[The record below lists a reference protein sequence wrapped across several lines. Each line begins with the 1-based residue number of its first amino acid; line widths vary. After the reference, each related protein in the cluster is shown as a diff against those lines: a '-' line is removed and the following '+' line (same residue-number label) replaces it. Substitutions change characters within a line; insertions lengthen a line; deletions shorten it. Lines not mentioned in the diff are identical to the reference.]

1 MKKKLIGIM
10 LSTAMV
16 VTMLAGCGSSASTAT
31 SSTAAASEETPAAA
45 ETVSSTAQAA
55 SEMSSAASAAAAS
68 GDLISVGFAQVGHES
83 DWRAASTNS
92 AQEVFSKKNGFDLQF
107 NDADNDSAAQ
117 LEAIRG
123 FIEQG
128 VDYIVIDPIVST
140 GWDTVLTEASDAGI
154 PVFIIDRTI
163 DDSTNYTAWYGS
175 DFKTEGEAAGAWL
188 QAYLEAKGMKDT
200 VNIAVIAGTNGASA
214 QIGRS
219 EGFDEYVK
227 ANSNWNKLDEQ
238 DGDFTQDGGQKIME
252 SYLKSYDDIDVV
264 VCQNDNEAFGAID
277 ALKAAGK
284 SYGVKG
290 DTVIISF
297 DSTNA
302 GLTSVLAGD
311 INADFECNPLAAP
324 YVADGIKTL
333 QSGGKIDQQQ
343 VYMDEACFSADDTV
357 KEITVGDAT
366 KEMTVV
372 TQDVIDGRAY

>member
-1 MKKKLIGIM
+1 MKKKVIGVL
-10 LSTAMV
+10 LSSAMV
-16 VTMLAGCGSSASTAT
+16 VTMLAGCGSSASTTT
-31 SSTAAASEETPAAA
+31 SSAPASEPAA
-45 ETVSSTAQAA
+45 ETTVASTAEAA
-55 SEMSSAASAAAAS
+55 SEMSSAASSAAAS
-68 GDLISVGFAQVGHES
+68 GDLITVGFAQVGHES

-92 AQEVFSKKNGFDLQF
+92 AQDVFSKKNGFDLQF

-154 PVFIIDRTI
+154 PVFVIDRTI
-163 DDSTNYTAWYGS
+163 DDSKNYTAWYGS
-175 DFKTEGEAAGAWL
+175 DFKSEGEAAGAWL
-188 QAYLEAKGMKDT
+188 QAYLEAKGKGSDK

-219 EGFDEYVK
+219 EGFDEYVT
-227 ANSNWNKLDEQ
+227 ANKNWTKLDEQ
-238 DGDFTQDGGQKIME
+238 DGNFTQDGGQQIME

-290 DTVIISF
+290 DTIIISF

-324 YVADGIKTL
+324 YVAEGIKTL

-343 VYMDEACFSADDTV
+343 VYMDQACFSADDSV
-357 KEITVGDAT
+357 KEIKVGDAT

-372 TQDVIDGRAY
+372 TQEVIDARAY

>member
-1 MKKKLIGIM
+1 MKKKVIGG
-10 LSTAMV
+10 LVSTAMI
-16 VTMLAGCGSSASTAT
+16 VTMLSGCGSSTSATTTEVESAAVETTVASTAEAAVEMESET
-31 SSTAAASEETPAAA
+31 SSSDE
-45 ETVSSTAQAA
+45 
-55 SEMSSAASAAAAS
+55 
-68 GDLISVGFAQVGHES
+68 LITVGFAQVGHES

-92 AQEVFSKKNGFDLQF
+92 AQEVFSEENGFDLQF

-163 DDSTNYTAWYGS
+163 DDSTNYEAWYGS
-175 DFKTEGEAAGAWL
+175 DFMAEGEAAGAWL
-188 QAYLEAKGMKDT
+188 QAFLEAKGRSSEDI
-200 VNIAVIAGTNGASA
+200 NIAVIAGTNGASA

-219 EGFDEYVK
+219 EGFDEYID
-227 ANSNWNKLDEQ
+227 ANSNWTKLDEQ
-238 DGDFTQDGGQKIME
+238 DGDFTQDGGQQIME

-284 SYGVKG
+284 TYGVDG
-290 DTVIISF
+290 DIVIISF

-302 GLTSVLAGD
+302 GLTDVLSGD

-324 YVADGIKTL
+324 YVAEGIKTL
-333 QSGGKIDQQQ
+333 QAGGVIEEQQ
-343 VYMDEACFSADDTV
+343 VYMDEACFAADDTV
-357 KEITVGDAT
+357 TTVTVGDIT
-366 KEMTVV
+366 KDITVV
-372 TQDVIDGRAY
+372 TQEVLDSRAY